1 LNIDAKI
8 LKKIH
13 TNQIQQ
19 QIKKI
24 IYYDQI
30 GFIPGMRGW
39 LNICKSINV
48 IQLTNRIN
56 AKIMI
61 ITNDAEKALG
71 KI

>member
-1 LNIDAKI
+1 ML
-8 LKKIH
+8 
-13 TNQIQQ
+13 
-19 QIKKI
+19 
-24 IYYDQI
+24 
-30 GFIPGMRGW
+30 GW

>member
-1 LNIDAKI
+1 MQKFSRTYVQSKFKQHIE
-8 LKKIH
+8 
-13 TNQIQQ
+13 
-19 QIKKI
+19 KI
-24 IYYDQI
+24 IHYDQI
-30 GFIPGMRGW
+30 GFIPGMLGW